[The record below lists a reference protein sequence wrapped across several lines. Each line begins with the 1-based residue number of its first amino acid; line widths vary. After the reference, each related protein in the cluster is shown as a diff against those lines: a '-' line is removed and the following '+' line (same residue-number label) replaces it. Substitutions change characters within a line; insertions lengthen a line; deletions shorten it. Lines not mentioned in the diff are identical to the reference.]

1 MKKKLLATVLTAALA
16 FGAITG
22 CGSQK
27 TEETAATRAVIQRQQ
42 QVRRPASTQEAEAA
56 HKMAKSSCSEA
67 WSDRC
72 YL

>member
-16 FGAITG
+16 LGAITG

-27 TEETAATRAVIQRQQ
+27 TEETAATDSSAATTTGETT
-42 QVRRPASTQEAEAA
+42 ASTQEAVSG
-56 HKMAKSSCSEA
+56 KRWRNSCSEA

>member
-27 TEETAATRAVIQRQQ
+27 TEETA
-42 QVRRPASTQEAEAA
+42 PKDSNSASRTKETTAYNQ
-56 HKMAKSSCSEA
+56 
-67 WSDRC
+67 
-72 YL
+72 